1 MARGGRSW
9 TEEDERKL
17 AELAD
22 QNVPRPVI
30 AETLDRTIA
39 AVENRLALMRK
50 RASPKTWFVSFRPND
65 VDRLPQANGQRR
77 MSETFGT
84 EAEAKAFAAE
94 RLADS
99 TDITAGTLNPVAPK
113 RTVGSAWM
121 KAWMDE

>member
-9 TEEDERKL
+9 TEEHERKL

-30 AETLDRTIA
+30 AKTLDRTIA
-39 AVENRLALMRK
+39 GIENRLNLIRK
-50 RASPKTWFVSFRPND
+50 RLPPKTWFVSFRPND
-65 VDRLPQANGQRR
+65 ADRLPQANGQRR
-77 MSETFGT
+77 MSETFAT

-99 TDITAGTLNPVAPK
+99 ADITAGTLNPVVPK
-113 RTVGSAWM
+113 RTLGSAGI
-121 KAWMDE
+121 KAWLDE